1 MATKISADVAS
12 VVDITVRRNDS
23 FYLKTELKNTDGTIY
38 DIIDTNEA
46 EYIARFEIYDA
57 NDVRILGFISDSDS
71 AAELKNQTVT
81 VTGSTATLV
90 INSPATHM
98 TLRSN
103 TYKYKFY
110 VKTTADNITNTVMVG
125 KFKVVDI

>member
-38 DIIDTNEA
+38 DIIDTNETD
-46 EYIARFEIYDA
+46 YTARFEIYDA
-57 NDVRILGFISDSDS
+57 NDVLILGFISGTDS
-71 AAELKNQTVT
+71 ATQLKNNTVT

-110 VKTTADNITNTVMVG
+110 VKTTNDNITNTVMVG

>member
-12 VVDITVRRNDS
+12 VIDITARRNDS
-23 FYLKTELKNTDGTIY
+23 FYLKTELRNSDGTVY
-38 DIIDTNEA
+38 DIIDTNDDNYTA
-46 EYIARFEIYDA
+46 HFEIYDA
-57 NDVRILGFISDSDS
+57 NYVLILGFISNTN
-71 AAELKNQTVT
+71 ANAKLKDNTIE
-81 VTGSTATLV
+81 VTGSTGTLV
-90 INSPATHM
+90 LSSPATHM

-110 VKTTADNITNTVMVG
+110 IKTTADSITNTIMVG

>member
-23 FYLKTELKNTDGTIY
+23 FYLKTELKNTDGTVY
-38 DIIDTNEA
+38 DIIDESDQNYTA
-46 EYIARFEIYDA
+46 HFEIYDA
-57 NDVRILGFISDSDS
+57 NDVRILGFISGTDS
-71 AAELKNQTVT
+71 APELKNNTIT

-90 INSPATHM
+90 INSPASNM
-98 TLRSN
+98 ALRSN

-110 VKTTADNITNTVMVG
+110 IKTTNDNITNTVMVG